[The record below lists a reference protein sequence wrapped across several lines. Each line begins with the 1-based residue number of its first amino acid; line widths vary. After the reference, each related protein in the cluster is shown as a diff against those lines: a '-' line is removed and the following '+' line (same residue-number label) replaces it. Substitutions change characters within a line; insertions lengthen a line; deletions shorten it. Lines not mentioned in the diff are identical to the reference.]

1 MVTGTETPATWE
13 EVQNS
18 LLVTTMHAFVRIF
31 APILLFMSILE
42 ILLMSF
48 PGPISNVLVLI
59 VSQTL
64 LLLFLAFAGAAQ
76 VTPKTLTFQ
85 SDGIIIATRKGWF
98 PLLTPARKLSIG
110 YDKISRVYE
119 GSLTTRPAFVL
130 VGARVLPGNWE
141 ERYFVTRRIAR
152 LLRKNWEAHK
162 LGHAMQ

>member
-1 MVTGTETPATWE
+1 MTDQTIPNSIAAVATD
-13 EVQNS
+13 S
-18 LLVTTMHAFVRIF
+18 FIRIGL
-31 APILLFMSILE
+31 PIIVIFTILE
-42 ILLMSF
+42 TISTSRRDYLYLFAFILIPQALFIFFLM
-48 PGPISNVLVLI
+48 
-59 VSQTL
+59 
-64 LLLFLAFAGAAQ
+64 FAGAVQ

-162 LGHAMQ
+162 LGHTMQ

>member
-1 MVTGTETPATWE
+1 MTDQTIPNSIAAVATD
-13 EVQNS
+13 S
-18 LLVTTMHAFVRIF
+18 FIRIGL
-31 APILLFMSILE
+31 PIIVIFTILE
-42 ILLMSF
+42 TISTARRDYLYLFAFILIPQALFIFFLM
-48 PGPISNVLVLI
+48 
-59 VSQTL
+59 
-64 LLLFLAFAGAAQ
+64 FAGAVR

-85 SDGIIIATRKGWF
+85 RDGIIIVTRKGWF